1 VDWAFHTYGVKFGVL
16 DPKISWCRTYD
27 VDSPWIRENNP
38 FCSIQPLNFTKGSA
52 PGAQTYANF
61 IASDYSIQA
70 IAGIYRPLWF
80 NYAPNESPTI
90 TLASHSTITSHT
102 KSGIALSATNLR
114 NGTEFRVGILRDD
127 FSSNRESINQ
137 SVPYNNTVNSK
148 VIFLGANWYATP
160 KIALRATYFTYAGH
174 LTRTMRDSV
183 HYASL
188 DKLSEYKAKSLE
200 ANYQVNARD
209 VMSVARVVY
218 DFTGNP
224 DNYELQLGVPVL
236 ISSYQGV
243 PHFVTTNISVSWR
256 RDWSGGFFTVAQ
268 FSKAM
273 TDQHDASTNK
283 HLSSDG
289 RALGLRLG
297 YRF

>member
-1 VDWAFHTYGVKFGVL
+1 MGVV

-27 VDSPWIRENNP
+27 VDSPWVRENNP

-61 IASDYSIQA
+61 IVSDYSIQA
-70 IAGIYRPLWF
+70 IAGLYRPLWL
-80 NYAPNESPTI
+80 NYAPKESPTI

-102 KSGIALSATNLR
+102 KSGIAVSATNLR
-114 NGTEFRVGILRDD
+114 NGTEFRLSFLRDD
-127 FSSNRESINQ
+127 FTSNRESINQ
-137 SVPYNNTVNSK
+137 SVPYSNAVHSE
-148 VIFLGANWYATP
+148 VMFLGANWYATP

-174 LTRTMRDSV
+174 LTRTKRDSV
-183 HYASL
+183 HYVSL
-188 DKLSEYKAKSLE
+188 DKLSAYKAKSLE

-243 PHFVTTNISVSWR
+243 PHFVTTNMSVSWR
-256 RDWSGGFFTVAQ
+256 RDWGGGFFTVAQ

-273 TDQHDASTNK
+273 TDQHDASLNK

-289 RALGLRLG
+289 KALGLRLG